1 MLNGLI
7 HYCFIGRSKAQFANM
22 SIDQNSERLEVEIE
36 FLSIK
41 QEHLMGLN
49 LY

>member
-1 MLNGLI
+1 
-7 HYCFIGRSKAQFANM
+7 M

-49 LY
+49 LYWKFFGRNRKTKMI